1 MAQQVIGTGG
11 SCEGARQVVASS
23 DGHGGERWAMSVGFK
38 VESCALT
45 GRSPS
50 WRFGRLEW

>member
-11 SCEGARQVVASS
+11 SCEGGATGGGEQLG
-23 DGHGGERWAMSVGFK
+23 DGERWAMSVGFK